1 MRLHARHALAVAAA
15 FLMLGGCSSPR
26 ITMEV
31 ASQPNVNPDSSG
43 RPSPV
48 IVKVYEMRGDMA
60 FRQGDF
66 QTLFL
71 DPMKILGADLVAA
84 DELTLV
90 PGEARTVEYAP
101 MPETRYVGVLAGFRQ
116 MERARW
122 RTVVPVDA
130 EKKNL
135 IRLELNDTALIS
147 IDPDARWSP
156 VESVQNYQERLKQ
169 PESAEASPDSPGLAP
184 AQEQAA
190 APAGDE
196 TPAPAPGPVLP
207 RAQRTK

>member
-15 FLMLGGCSSPR
+15 LLMLGGCSSPR

-71 DPMKILGADLVAA
+71 DPMKILGADLVAV

-135 IRLELNDTALIS
+135 IRLELNDTAMIS
-147 IDPDARWSP
+147 IDPEARWSP
-156 VESVQNYQERLKQ
+156 VESVRNYQERLKQ
-169 PESAEASPDSPGLAP
+169 PESAEASPASSGSAP
-184 AQEQAA
+184 AQEPAA
-190 APAGDE
+190 APAGGE
-196 TPAPAPGPVLP
+196 TPEPGPVLP

>member
-1 MRLHARHALAVAAA
+1 MKVRALHMLVLVTA
-15 FLMLGGCSSPR
+15 FFMLNGCSSPR
-26 ITMEV
+26 ITLEV

-48 IVKVYEMRGDMA
+48 IVKVYEMRGDLA

-71 DPMKILGADLVAA
+71 EPMKVLGADLVAA

-116 MERARW
+116 MDRARW
-122 RTVVPVDA
+122 RTSVSVDP
-130 EKKNL
+130 EKKSL
-135 IRLELNDTALIS
+135 IRLELNDTSMIS
-147 IDPDARWSP
+147 IDPDEKWSAE
-156 VESVQNYQERLKQ
+156 ESVRAYQERLKQ
-169 PESAEASPDSPGLAP
+169 PDSAPVDPEAPDSPPDAGHEDLPP
-184 AQEQAA
+184 AQKQ
-190 APAGDE
+190 GISSGG
-196 TPAPAPGPVLP
+196 TLP
-207 RAQRTK
+207 RAQRTN